1 MSQPAH
7 ALPQPAPDDRPV
19 HGAAVPAPRRAPR
32 TRPAAVPP
40 RPQAPPRR
48 RTPVRHEAPLR
59 RETPRP
65 RPASNPVVH
74 RRGSVGFLV
83 LFAVV
88 VGSMVLGLV
97 SLSALLAESSFRADD
112 LQHRI
117 DALAQE
123 NLDLTREQASLSAPG
138 RIAAWARRSGMR
150 LPDDIRFLHVP
161 GVAQTAPAG
170 GADALARTERPLKAV
185 VGTSG

>member
-7 ALPQPAPDDRPV
+7 ALPEPAPDDRPL
-19 HGAAVPAPRRAPR
+19 HGAAVPVPRRAPQ
-32 TRPAAVPP
+32 TRPAGKPP
-40 RPQAPPRR
+40 RPQAPLRR
-48 RTPVRHEAPLR
+48 KTPVRHQTEPL

-65 RPASNPVVH
+65 RAAPKPTAR

-83 LFAVV
+83 LFAIV

-123 NLDLTREQASLSAPG
+123 NLDLTREQAALSAPG
-138 RIAAWARRSGMR
+138 RIDAWARRSGMR

-161 GVAQTAPAG
+161 GEAQTAPAG
-170 GADALARTERPLKAV
+170 GADALARTERPLKPV
-185 VGTSG
+185 VGGSG

>member
-1 MSQPAH
+1 MSLPAH
-7 ALPQPAPDDRPV
+7 VLPQPAPDDRPV

-32 TRPAAVPP
+32 TRPAGMPS
-40 RPQAPPRR
+40 RPQTPVRHD
-48 RTPVRHEAPLR
+48 TPVRHETPPR

-65 RPASNPVVH
+65 RVAPRPAAR

-123 NLDLTREQASLSAPG
+123 NLDLTREQAALSAPG

-170 GADALARTERPLKAV
+170 GADALARTERPLKPV
-185 VGTSG
+185 VGESG